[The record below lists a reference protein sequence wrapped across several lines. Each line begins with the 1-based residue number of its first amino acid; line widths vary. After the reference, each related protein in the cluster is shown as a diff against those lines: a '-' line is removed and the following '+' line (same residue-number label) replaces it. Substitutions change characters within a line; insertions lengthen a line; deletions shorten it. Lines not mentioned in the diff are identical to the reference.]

1 MSKRNQSWKQVTSNN
16 VQTFWFKVWAK
27 IAKRLHS
34 AGPVSAPL
42 VSRATSPPKLK
53 QSNISCI
60 HILYTLFLPLLRYTS
75 KSKMFQSML
84 TSWDGISMNLSGTVG
99 SSMLQLSIRRHR
111 TEGISQICRQEL
123 SKCAEVSRR
132 ERAVRDAASLSK
144 VSARVTSRME
154 TANWTQDSLL
164 SPSVDMNPCNI
175 VIESWIP
182 NDPKWSQWT
191 WHADIQRRL
200 QLINQVSEDLP
211 WRMLGLMFV
220 AQVTT

>member
-1 MSKRNQSWKQVTSNN
+1 MMSKRNQSWKQVTSNN

-123 SKCAEVSRR
+123 SKCVEVSRR

-164 SPSVDMNPCNI
+164 SPTPQMWTWIPAISSLNHEYLM
-175 VIESWIP
+175 IP
-182 NDPKWSQWT
+182 NDP
-191 WHADIQRRL
+191 
-200 QLINQVSEDLP
+200 NE
-211 WRMLGLMFV
+211 LGTLTSKGGFSSSIRFLRTYHEECWV
-220 AQVTT
+220 